1 MGELVYI
8 VVPANTF
15 TINEVGKN
23 GLFLRKDKLYI
34 DLNINEKTFL
44 DRRSQCDF
52 SKYIVKKNYNTFKAW
67 EEYMTY
73 GVIDLFCGV
82 GGLTCGLEKAGLDVV
97 AGYDLDATCEYT
109 YSHNN
114 NAQFI
119 HKNIEEVTGLD
130 IKDGCEDMM

>member
-1 MGELVYI
+1 MFSFYFFLEQNYTEKSSFSLPI
-8 VVPANTF
+8 
-15 TINEVGKN
+15 
-23 GLFLRKDKLYI
+23 LFYNPIEILK
-34 DLNINEKTFL
+34 EP
-44 DRRSQCDF
+44 
-52 SKYIVKKNYNTFKAW
+52 KNYNTFKAW
-67 EEYMTY
+67 VEYMMY
-73 GVIDLFCGV
+73 GVVDLFCGV